1 MIRSF
6 VINKYVSKE
15 FIKVVLN
22 TILIFFCLGFIMNLF
37 EEINFFK
44 DIDVGI
50 YLPILLTSLI
60 VPSLLYNMMPFIILI
75 SGIWFFLKIKKND
88 EVTAMKISGMSNF
101 SVILIPSI
109 ISVLIGI
116 FIITSLNP
124 ITSTFVKKYET
135 IKGSY
140 ERDKDYLATI
150 TKNGIWIKEK
160 RNKKNNI
167 IRSSNLEN
175 KKLMNITIYQFD
187 KNNNFL
193 KRIEAESGDISSLN
207 WILNEVKIVDNEG
220 KMLEENLDTFS
231 YFSSYDIEKIQ
242 SLYSNLDAIS
252 FWNIANEIELLEE
265 RGYSTKQM
273 ETKLQRS
280 LAFPF
285 FLLAMVFLSGVF
297 TLGSSFKENNA
308 IYIFIT
314 IASCVF
320 IYFFNDF
327 SAALGKTEKLAVE
340 VAVWMPI
347 LIIFIF
353 SAVGMIYANQK

>member
-1 MIRSF
+1 MENCDSIFYKDFKMIKNIHHKFKKKPSREGIDKMLEVLQRNSLT
-6 VINKYVSKE
+6 INS
-15 FIKVVLN
+15 I
-22 TILIFFCLGFIMNLF
+22 I
-37 EEINFFK
+37 
-44 DIDVGI
+44 I
-50 YLPILLTSLI
+50 YNY
-60 VPSLLYNMMPFIILI
+60 SLLHVPQEYDTMKYLI
-75 SGIWFFLKIKKND
+75 EKNGDVNIKND
-88 EVTAMKISGMSNF
+88 Y
-101 SVILIPSI
+101 
-109 ISVLIGI
+109 GI
-116 FIITSLNP
+116 TP
-124 ITSTFVKKYET
+124 IFTQKKYET

-167 IRSSNLEN
+167 IRSSNLQN
-175 KKLMNITIYQFD
+175 QKLMNISIYQFD

-193 KRIEAESGDISSLN
+193 KRIEAKSGDISSLN
-207 WILNEVKIVDNEG
+207 WMLSDVRIVDNEG
-220 KMLEENLDTFS
+220 KILEENLDTFS

-242 SLYSNLDAIS
+242 SLYSNLDAVS

-280 LAFPF
+280 FAFPF

-297 TLGSSFKENNA
+297 TLGSTFKENNA

-314 IASCVF
+314 IASCVL

-353 SAVGMIYANQK
+353 STVGMIYANQK

>member
-6 VINKYVSKE
+6 VINKYLSKE
-15 FIKVVLN
+15 FLKVTIN
-22 TILIFFCLGFIMNLF
+22 TILVFFALGFIMNLF

-50 YLPILLTSLI
+50 YIPILLSSI
-60 VPSLLYNMMPFIILI
+60 MVPSLLYNMLPFILLI
-75 SGIWFFLKIKKND
+75 SGIWFFRKIKKSD
-88 EVTAMKISGMSNF
+88 EVTAMKISGMSNL
-101 SVILIPSI
+101 SVIIVPSI

-116 FIITSLNP
+116 LFITSINP
-124 ITSTFVKKYET
+124 ITSVLVKKYET

-140 ERDKDYLATI
+140 ERDKDYLAAI

-160 RNKKNNI
+160 DSQKNNI
-167 IRSSNLEN
+167 IRSENLMNES
-175 KKLMNITIYQFD
+175 LMNITIYQFD
-187 KNNNFL
+187 KNNNFDR
-193 KRIEAESGDISSLN
+193 RIEAESANISSLN
-207 WILNEVKIVDNEG
+207 WILKNVRIIDDKGKILSKNVKNISYTSIYD
-220 KMLEENLDTFS
+220 LD
-231 YFSSYDIEKIQ
+231 KIK
-242 SLYSNLDAIS
+242 SLYSNLETVS
-252 FWNIANEIELLEE
+252 FWKIGSEIKLLEE

-273 ETKLQRS
+273 ETKLHRS
-280 LAFPF
+280 FAFPF
-285 FLLAMVFLSGVF
+285 FLLAMVLLSGVF
-297 TLGSSFKENNA
+297 TLGIGQKDNKFTYVFFG
-308 IYIFIT
+308 IVT
-314 IASCVF
+314 CVL